1 MQTLE
6 EMAQELGM
14 RVGELRYL
22 FENVTWETST
32 EEDS

>member
-14 RVGELRYL
+14 LVGELRYL
-22 FENVTWETST
+22 FENVTWETLAK
-32 EEDS
+32 ED